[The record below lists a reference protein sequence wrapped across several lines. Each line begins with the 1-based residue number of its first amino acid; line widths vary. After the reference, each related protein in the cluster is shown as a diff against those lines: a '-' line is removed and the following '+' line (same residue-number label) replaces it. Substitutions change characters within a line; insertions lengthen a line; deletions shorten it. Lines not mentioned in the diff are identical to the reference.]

1 MNNLKNFKVLFL
13 EDNQTFAEHTIY
25 FLELY
30 LKEVIHCVTMKD
42 ALLSF
47 QNNDIDIII
56 SDLKVKD
63 GLALSFIEQI
73 RSINKEIPIVVLS
86 AHKDEEF
93 LLKAIPLGL
102 TSYEIKPI
110 NFSDFKNVLNK
121 CATTINGNSLV
132 FLKDDIFYDYNKK
145 SIYKNEQEII
155 LSKKES
161 LFVELLVKNKNS
173 VTSKDDI
180 NNFIWENEF
189 MSESALKNF
198 LLRVRKK
205 VGKDFFYTIQNIG
218 YRL

>member
-30 LKEVIHCVTMKD
+30 LKEVIHCVSMKE
-42 ALLSF
+42 ALEKF
-47 QNNDIDIII
+47 QQNEIDIII

-121 CATTINGNSLV
+121 CAKTINGNSLV
-132 FLKDDIFYDYNKK
+132 FLKEDIFYD
-145 SIYKNEQEII
+145 
-155 LSKKES
+155 
-161 LFVELLVKNKNS
+161 
-173 VTSKDDI
+173 
-180 NNFIWENEF
+180 
-189 MSESALKNF
+189 
-198 LLRVRKK
+198 
-205 VGKDFFYTIQNIG
+205 
-218 YRL
+218 